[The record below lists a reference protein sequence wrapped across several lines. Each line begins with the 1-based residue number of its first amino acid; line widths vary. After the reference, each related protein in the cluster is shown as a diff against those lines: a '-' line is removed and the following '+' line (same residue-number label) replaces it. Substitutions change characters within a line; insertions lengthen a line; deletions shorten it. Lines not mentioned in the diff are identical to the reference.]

1 TRALRWRAAAPG
13 ARPRLGAPAAH
24 PLSRRAHREPRSDG
38 GPGDR
43 ARDRR
48 DPRVGDTHRHDDAP
62 PGPRAAHRRRD
73 PLPAR
78 RAPRRADTG
87 RTLLRR
93 PPLGR
98 SAAIPQRRASL
109 EHRLKTRARIAA
121 CVLAAVASLQVA
133 AANPFITVASTTST
147 EQSGLFKHLLPA
159 FT

>member
-1 TRALRWRAAAPG
+1 GTRALRWRAAAPG

-48 DPRVGDTHRHDDAP
+48 DP
-62 PGPRAAHRRRD
+62 
-73 PLPAR
+73 LPAR

-109 EHRLKTRARIAA
+109 EHRLKTPARIAA